1 MADIDTG
8 VFKAEGVHP
17 LVLLREY
24 LRLFGPG
31 ALEWEPFVIKRSV
44 DGAVKENISRVNLTK
59 LLAAIT
65 VANHD
70 NFWTYWETFHTVSQ
84 ALAGKIPSVS
94 HIDNQSISD
103 LMLSVDAAFK
113 IRKDIGSASDI
124 PEFSEEVRRYM
135 AAQLHESGIWYA
147 VEPLEFLNPLIS
159 GETQVC
165 GLCKNEETPKED
177 GMCSY
182 CTDRYNMDSLLKFE
196 PDDDLKKVFDGSKV
210 KIVIKFPTKG
220 VQDALRRA
228 QKSGGEVLQED
239 ADDICAA
246 KILEGLRDLEK
257 YRAQLGTT
265 KTAGIANA
273 PKAVTAHN
281 LANPDNEVQ
290 MPGSQSAQPKS
301 PVLKYVNPL
310 SVGGSALVA
319 GALLRKPGMAGKFL
333 NTAKEVVTKPITSIG
348 RSMRAGANYVGP
360 GADEFARG
368 AAKSKRV
375 ELMSDSLRDLN
386 TTLQGQM
393 TKGQPLTGR
402 VAQFAALA
410 GGEQGVGTLSGKLR
424 RSGFASAGR
433 QKFDNVTFDTDTAN
447 RLNKLLSEMDTASAA
462 GGQVDY
468 SKIRG
473 LYDELGNTA
482 RQQVTAGTASRS
494 KGLAYYAPGERVIEV
509 GTPLLTGTAAYAAD
523 TDPETGRKRSTAERL
538 ARGVA
543 AGGVAAGTG
552 AIFAGRNL
560 GLSKADLITGKGR
573 SFLSAKGLVP
583 AVGGMAIG
591 STVENIGAD
600 AVGAGARAIDSAFGQ
615 KKDTSS

>member
-31 ALEWEPFVIKRSV
+31 ALEWEPFVIKRSI
-44 DGAVKENISRVNLTK
+44 DGTVKENISRVNLTK
-59 LLAAIT
+59 LMAAIT

-103 LMLSVDAAFK
+103 LMLSVDAALR
-113 IRKDIGSASDI
+113 IRKDLGSASDI

-147 VEPLEFLNPLIS
+147 PEPLEFLNPLIS

-210 KIVIKFPTKG
+210 TIVSKFPTKG

-257 YRAQLGTT
+257 YQAQLGTT
-265 KTAGIANA
+265 KTAGIADA

-281 LANPDNEVQ
+281 LVNPDNEVQ
-290 MPGSQSAQPKS
+290 IPGSESVQPKS

-368 AAKSKRV
+368 AAQSKRV

-386 TTLQGQM
+386 TTLQAQM

-402 VAQFAALA
+402 VDQFAALA
-410 GGEQGVGTLSGKLR
+410 GGEQGLGTFSDKLR

-462 GGQVDY
+462 GGQADY

-482 RQQVTAGTASRS
+482 RQQVAAGTASRS
-494 KGLAYYAPGERVIEV
+494 KGLAYYAPGERVVEV
-509 GTPLLTGTAAYAAD
+509 GTPLLTGTAAYADD

-538 ARGVA
+538 ARGVT

-560 GLSKADLITGKGR
+560 GLSKANLITGTGR
-573 SFLSAKGLVP
+573 AGFSAKGLVP
-583 AVGGMAIG
+583 AVGGMALG

-600 AVGAGARAIDSAFGQ
+600 AAGAGARAIDSAFGQ

>member
-1 MADIDTG
+1 MAVIDTG

-24 LRLFGPG
+24 LRLFGAG

-59 LLAAIT
+59 LMAAIT
-65 VANHD
+65 IANHD

-103 LMLSVDAAFK
+103 LMMAVDAAFR
-113 IRKDIGSASDI
+113 IRKDLGSVSDI

-147 VEPLEFLNPLIS
+147 PEPLAFLNPLIS

-182 CTDRYNMDSLLKFE
+182 CTDRYNTDSLLKFE

-210 KIVIKFPTKG
+210 KIISKFPTKG

-228 QKSGGEVLQED
+228 QKSGGEILQED

-257 YRAQLGTT
+257 YQAQLGTT
-265 KTAGIANA
+265 KTAGISNA
-273 PKAVTAHN
+273 PRAVTAHN
-281 LANPDNEVQ
+281 LANPDNEIQ
-290 MPGSQSAQPKS
+290 IPGSQSVQPKS
-301 PVLKYVNPL
+301 PILKYVNPI
-310 SVGGSALVA
+310 SVGGTALIG
-319 GALLRKPGMAGKFL
+319 GALLRRPGMAGKFL

-348 RSMRAGANYVGP
+348 RSMRSGANYVGP

-368 AAKSKRV
+368 AAQSKRV
-375 ELMSDSLRDLN
+375 ELMSDSLRSLN
-386 TTLQGQM
+386 DTLREQATLG
-393 TKGQPLTGR
+393 KPLSGR
-402 VAQFAALA
+402 VDQFSALA
-410 GGEQGVGTLSGKLR
+410 GGEQGLGTFSDKLR

-433 QKFDNVTFDTDTAN
+433 KKFDNVAFDEATADK
-447 RLNKLLSEMDTASAA
+447 LNKLVSEMDAASAA
-462 GGQVDY
+462 GKTVDY

-482 RQQVTAGTASRS
+482 RQQVAAGTARQS
-494 KGLAYYAPGERVIEV
+494 KGLGYYAPGERVMEV
-509 GTPLLTGTAAYAAD
+509 ASPLATGGAAYADD

-538 ARGVA
+538 ARGVT

-552 AIFAGRNL
+552 ALFAGRNL
-560 GLSKADLITGKGR
+560 GLSKANLITGKGR
-573 SFLSAKGLVP
+573 SGFSAKTIVP
-583 AVGGMAIG
+583 AVGGMAVG
-591 STVENIGAD
+591 SAVEDLGAD
-600 AVGAGARAIDSAFGQ
+600 AVGAGARAIDTAFGQ